1 MEFRLI
7 IEQILSEDG
16 MMSGGAGSVY
26 GAGVVSTETPFSG
39 DTYANQDARNV
50 LGGAFPGMLTRNG
63 MTGKRKYSYKKAGKK
78 ASKKKSKKKS
88 KK

>member
-7 IEQILSEDG
+7 VEEVLSEEG

-26 GAGVVSTETPFSG
+26 GAGVTSTETPISG
-39 DTYANQDARNV
+39 DNYANKDARNV

-63 MTGKRKYSYKKAGKK
+63 LTGKRKYSYKKKSK
-78 ASKKKSKKKS
+78 KKKSKK
-88 KK
+88 